1 LRKPLLLEGSP
12 GVGKTS
18 LVSAMAKATG
28 NELVRINLSEQT
40 DMMDLLGADLPV
52 HGGAPGQFAWSDGP
66 LLHAIKSGAW
76 VLLDELNLANQTILE
91 GLNAILD
98 HRAEVFIPELGTS
111 FHCPPNFHVFAAQ
124 NPVQEGGGRK
134 GLPKSFLN
142 RFSRVHVDLLQT
154 DDLLFVTEAL
164 YPQIPR
170 SCHENMVAFVQRL
183 HSDVHVSRIF
193 GNLGGPWE
201 FNLRDLLRWCELS
214 IRGDCLAAV
223 QINNESEEEKWHAS
237 ILHFVPMLF
246 VERLRTAGD
255 RGHAWKLLKDI
266 WGSSTLNALLSAGKD
281 SLERQS
287 RDVFVTPDSL
297 QVGWARLSRNR
308 SSQGNHHDSSGLAL
322 LNSQAHILEWVG
334 ECITMQ
340 WMCLL
345 VGPSG
350 TGKTALVRTLA
361 LLCGEPL
368 VELSLN
374 SGTDTSDLLGGFEQ
388 VDVTRKIAEVTT
400 QVDGIFHAAAS
411 SIVHSGNVDCLTSL
425 SKLWCEWKDLTRA
438 GRGKRDVEDEALLL
452 PSVTALL
459 KQLDSLLSFSS
470 MVVDEDQSGES
481 VAAHVNKLLQVA
493 ILLEEE
499 LSGADG
505 TSTAGRFE
513 WVDGT
518 LTRAI
523 EHGQWVLL
531 DNANL
536 CNPTV
541 LDRLNPLLEP
551 NGTLFLNECGI
562 GPEGPRILKPHP
574 NFKLFLAFDPRHGEV
589 SRAMR
594 NRGIELYLL
603 PSTAA
608 SKEMGQA
615 ETEMVLNLQGLPGY
629 QLPECLAKT
638 HQEVAG
644 QAMQRHSRPP
654 SLRELQ
660 RWGDLLVALRLQG
673 WTLRQ
678 ALVTAFEQVY
688 LQSERSQD
696 AREMARQS
704 LDRHCSSLLLSSP
717 LSSSSSRS
725 LLSRTLYRPAS
736 WPIPLSVSSFATDP
750 ILSQALRDSDVVL
763 YHIARLLHLD
773 DYNATTADAALGGFA
788 TAMATGLDDSAP
800 HHQQKEEEELVGMK
814 MQALVA
820 TSIFVEHTAYSDDKL
835 RGEFFSK
842 LLNHVHA
849 TFEAGAAAATNGG
862 GSSPAL
868 QTLRECIRL
877 HGKRKDMFFIVSDNT
892 VRLAMKAVQNAAQ
905 AHAIMAVA
913 YDETDASIDHNAP
926 TLLQVS
932 ITRQEKKGSVS
943 SPHTCVDW
951 LWPLL
956 SAIQAAE
963 IKLLSHQGEE
973 EGVIHCL
980 VAVQEWRWAIL
991 ILCHISSHKS
1001 VGVAQNLASKYERLV
1016 FSWSKLREAIR
1027 NLGIISVRNSNWRE
1041 ERDLLTQAASQLDA
1055 AFGFGSGPP
1064 IPPLLWQRGSHPLV
1078 AKTLELFCIQSQLLA
1093 LCDAFSAVVDGE
1105 GFKIDHR
1112 GHPALLSAAGILI
1125 PSLKHAA
1132 DHCMLII
1139 TEENDD
1145 DDDSR
1150 VDICLSPHQK
1160 RVVAEAIAASLAS
1173 DLRLKIALL
1182 EGACL
1187 LGASL
1192 SLEVSNQRTN
1202 NKNIAGLYQLITKEL
1217 KRTAL
1222 QVAEQAIE
1230 FVQDLPTA
1238 AEDEDMDGVG
1248 SVGGGGSPSL
1258 EVLPTKVPHADLKWG
1273 DTVPINSSSDN
1284 DSWMNGVLPKTLPA
1298 ELMMFASCR
1307 DMNLGLLGL
1316 QDTGMS
1322 SRIFL
1327 KLASSSCTG
1336 LLRADCC
1343 AAADFKSIS
1352 KVQEDGE
1359 HKSTVKHVERLRR
1372 LASECIV
1379 SGCRSTAE
1387 ASVYL
1392 QMAWLLGAGLQFPLS
1407 LEMNSKDNIQIC
1419 LALIHE
1425 GWFRWL
1431 QSCQAGNRPSDC
1443 LSPTLT
1449 SFLSS
1454 PEHAQ
1459 RWQRFAGPMRHH
1471 LATRSVFAL
1480 SIAGSSDVPIADR
1493 SAKVLQLKL
1502 AARELRMSGQT
1513 TPGSSLLLARLE
1525 WTSTIYLF
1533 ASTLEPYLP
1542 TISNVDMAAQL
1553 KEGLKWLVE
1562 ERVLLVMTEGGDDE
1576 LSETVVE
1583 SQASLLRLVSQTL
1596 EDSNHD
1602 VLRHLAQPVFVT
1614 CLMVLLLDTKA
1625 SSDTGPYGL
1634 SIRGK
1639 AMALLGLARLHLLSP
1654 PAGSDPAAEYS
1665 LLRQHLLQVK
1675 DVYLGSELRVRRQL
1689 QLLPAGPDQSAAIED
1704 LESSMSQLEKKG
1716 EELESQCT
1724 PRPTPSLYFALRED
1738 ILRFMS
1744 GFVDVEHLVVLINSM
1759 SEINSS
1765 DEQIGQKIRETES
1778 WRENAA
1784 SWSKRL
1790 STAYP
1795 AYRDVVQPVQ
1805 MAALEIQYGLSL
1817 MVGAQVLHRDRHVA
1831 TVSMIVS
1838 RLMEY
1843 PRSSLPAVV
1852 DLQSGDVQQVTT
1864 TVAAVAMAER
1874 LGAVISQHHHCEEDL
1889 TVVKRKQQAAADTA
1903 GMVARLK
1910 LLAVAMKEAANE
1922 AKSLQSGVASLPA
1935 ACPLS
1940 RRLSSIFSSFVAIW
1954 EEMKVEEER
1963 RAIEEAEVFKTKPK
1977 KTDIPDEE
1985 QEDEEDYKL
1994 LFPDEFSTYD
2004 DIAGDEEGNLT
2015 TTDGDGNGNRNN
2027 QAEDNRLGAAAI
2039 SAGPFLYGDLLND
2052 MVQCHS
2058 QAFATIMTKLNS
2070 INGTTTTTTT
2080 TTSSIPPS
2088 GTSPEEFMQAY
2099 KLGASLVKDIAG
2111 IVSPEVDEHCCGG
2124 HLLSMSQYYARLS
2137 SNPASLSS
2145 SAGGTNGNS
2154 NSNNIVDVRKPCV
2167 EEAVLVQQ
2175 PLVALK
2181 SRLASLL
2188 SEWPGHPILI
2198 QLQSIADRVLSLH
2211 LDHPLKKV
2219 MVGVEL
2225 LLARSRVWE
2234 ETAANHVSL
2243 ATELTAIAGLATRWR
2258 RLELSSWQSLLTT
2271 TVARVAA
2278 GARKG
2283 WFHLHRLLVQGALA
2297 GAAGPGEGEVTVED
2311 VAVTVEQFIQGAPL
2325 GEYVE
2330 RLKLLES
2337 FADQLTALASLPTS
2351 AVVALITGK
2360 EQERYLKL
2368 ASILRNLKSH
2378 HMNFLPV
2385 VEKSITGSLKPLEK
2399 HLHDFVALAK
2409 WEDRGYYAMKQ
2420 STEQAQRQLHR
2431 LTRKAEAALKEPA
2444 QSVVAGAAAALGFDD
2459 LTQHHS
2465 SDGGDI
2471 VSDDADIINTF
2482 LDSSRA
2488 VAAFEKVATASLA
2501 AAEKGHHMNKQSLPA
2516 AATTTT
2522 TTIIES
2528 SKYLGKASHL
2538 NKRFKQVA
2546 STALSPSSCP
2556 NTSSMLAADD
2566 LASQAASRALEL
2578 REDISKGA
2586 KARKKKA
2593 LTDLF
2598 HALIDAGVSKRRT
2611 AVPSEYRGAASWLQ
2625 LKPPNNS
2632 KLQAML
2638 SIEGRQLWSKSDA
2651 YYYKTMVR
2659 MQRLYQAAESP
2670 HQDLVMTEVETAVR
2684 SSEHLMYMMQHGR
2697 RTLDDLEAC
2706 YSKLTVV
2713 LGVLNS
2719 LQHHH
2724 QNNASILTS
2733 ISTDE
2738 SQLPLPPQT
2747 LCNSWSQ
2754 DQRSRLCYLIQQ
2766 AEEMRTLLDAAAG
2779 AETAPKLKAPLLC
2792 MSQAVSAL
2800 IQALHCC
2807 WNRLTTA
2814 ISKSVVLSSGPLFIT
2829 PDIHQALSTNA
2840 TDIIAVA
2847 QSFIQTTTSIDGVGN
2862 SNDDNDDAFPLLR
2875 QLKDS
2880 SLVKA
2885 ALEEENVLRQCNDL
2899 ITGDQTTTNQQ
2910 QQSSAEQEI
2919 VEAIDKAI
2927 AAALVWAQMA
2937 SSPEFKT
2944 TSQQAADNDDNDGNN
2959 IENERIPDL
2968 LSSLEKQLCSHR
2980 AIESVNHVLAALT
2993 VLSSC
2998 DRHHQKS
3005 PDITITSSNYKNH
3018 VLAVVPMV
3026 TMLHHVLGHL
3036 AQRYV
3041 AFHKTICKLGY
3052 VCSSLFTGLV
3062 QQGFCMPEEEAGE
3075 AQGGGEK
3082 MTEGTGLGDGD
3093 TRGAKDISD
3102 ELEDEDQLLGAQQ
3115 KGKQQEEEDHEQDE
3129 EAQPEGEQPKGI
3141 EMDEDFEGALEDVH
3155 KDPNAAS
3162 DEDEDEG
3169 DEEERLDQQMGDAG
3183 DAAEAVDERVWKDD
3197 KGGDEDDS
3205 PPENQGYDDEK
3216 AIGVQDKS
3224 DLEYNTGQDKEEEE
3238 ENENKEDE
3246 DDGKGPQDGG
3256 AQQAPDQ
3263 PQPDQDDENE
3273 GEAGEDDG
3281 EAGEAET
3288 NNGFVQPEA
3297 AEQEFELPKD
3307 LNLDEGDGGGDVEEE
3322 GGEGEGEKGA
3332 DQDDDDGKKQQE
3344 EKEGAVGDDDTDM
3357 PDVEVAGLPDDNEME
3372 DGDEEKEGEQP
3383 PQPAPAD
3390 GQAIDDNNNQEELD
3404 EDAQMHQAEQSDDQQ
3419 QDDQQQGGTQ
3429 GLQSN
3434 AALINPDA
3442 DDAAAQA
3449 DGVQDDNHQAAHQ
3462 DAAAATTTALEQ
3474 SQPPPRSSSGGA
3486 TTTGGA
3492 AGGKDQDPV
3501 ANILPPPPPQQRQQQ
3516 QEEGGPQPPSS
3527 ADKNGNKQSSKQRS
3541 EANPFRNLGD
3551 ALERWKAKLSVTTD
3565 VSQQQQ
3571 EEDKEPTVDGS
3582 DDVKEEDASPQDPA
3596 AAAEYR
3602 FLGKQ
3607 ESIQAG
3613 DAQTL
3618 ASATEEQGADGAAQK
3633 KDEDAMEEEDGA
3645 GNEEDDDDGG
3655 GETALMDEDDE
3666 GGGEDEEG
3674 NGDGKVANGV
3684 EMQWP
3689 AGANK
3694 KTGITHD
3701 KKKDKGDKTKT
3712 GQEGEKDGQEE
3723 GVEKTGDDDDD
3734 TLQVLKDEGGSYV
3747 VSKLAAA
3754 SLEDSSNNDLLFDP
3768 ETSQFLPC
3776 LSEERIAELRAELD
3790 RRLKLASEQG
3800 VVGAVGGQQE
3810 QEERAALME
3819 YGQEVWERCEA
3830 LTSGLVGELT
3840 EQLRLILD
3848 PTLASKLAG
3857 DYQSGKRLNMK
3868 KVIAYVASHFKKDKI
3883 WMRRTR
3889 PDKRKY
3895 QVVVAVD
3902 DSKSMAATACGGF
3915 AAEAVALIC
3924 RAMARLE
3931 VGDLGVV
3938 SFGGTGGVTSLHS
3951 LGKPFTGVDGASVMA
3966 GLRFDQDN
3974 TIADKPMTE
3983 VIASLDILLE
3993 DARNSQSS
4001 SSYRGGGGGYGSSS
4015 SLHQLV
4021 LIVADGRFHEKEA
4034 LQRAVRAAADK
4045 PGVLYAFI
4053 VLDNPSNSLLDMQ
4066 TVSFEGGKPVFTKYM
4081 DSFPFPF
4088 YIVLRDIAALPR
4100 TLADLLRQWFE
4111 ISSHAQ

>member
-1 LRKPLLLEGSP
+1 
-12 GVGKTS
+12 
-18 LVSAMAKATG
+18 MAKATG
-28 NELVRINLSEQT
+28 NALVRINLSEQT
-40 DMMDLLGADLPV
+40 DMMDLLGADFPV

-66 LLHAIKSGAW
+66 LLIAIKSGAW

-111 FHCPPNFHVFAAQ
+111 FHCPPTFHVFAAQ

-154 DDLLFVTEAL
+154 DDFLFVTEAL

-183 HSDVHVSRIF
+183 HSDVHVSHIF

-214 IRGDCLAAV
+214 IRDNCLAAV
-223 QINNESEEEKWHAS
+223 QSYGESEEDRWHAS

-246 VERLRTAGD
+246 VERLRTAAD

-266 WGSSTLNALLSAGKD
+266 WSSSILDTLLSAGNN
-281 SLERQS
+281 SLERQG
-287 RDVFVTPDSL
+287 RDVFVTPHSL
-297 QVGWARLSRNR
+297 HVGWARLSRNR
-308 SSQGNHHDSSGLAL
+308 SSLDNHHHDSSGLAL
-322 LNSQAHILEWVG
+322 LNSQAHLLEWVG
-334 ECITMQ
+334 ECITME

-350 TGKTALVRTLA
+350 AGKTALVRTLA

-388 VDVTRKIAEVTT
+388 VDVKRKISEVTT
-400 QVDGIFHAAAS
+400 QVDGILHAAAS
-411 SIVHSGNVDCLTSL
+411 NIVHSGGVDCLMSL
-425 SKLWCEWKDLTRA
+425 SKLWCEWKDLSRS
-438 GRGKRDVEDEALLL
+438 GKGERDVDDEALLL
-452 PSVTALL
+452 PSVIALL
-459 KQLDSLLSFSS
+459 NQLDSLLSSS
-470 MVVDEDQSGES
+470 GMVVDEEDQSDES
-481 VAAHVNKLLQVA
+481 VAAWVNKLLQAA
-493 ILLEEE
+493 ISLQEE
-499 LSGADG
+499 LSGPDG

-608 SKEMGQA
+608 SKEVGQA
-615 ETEMVLNLQGLPGY
+615 EAEMVLNLQGLPGY

-638 HQEVAG
+638 HQEVAA
-644 QAMQRHSRPP
+644 QAMHRHSRPP

-660 RWGDLLVALRLQG
+660 RWGDLLVALRQQG

-678 ALVTAFEQVY
+678 ALVTAFEEVY
-688 LQSERSQD
+688 LQPERSQD
-696 AREMARQS
+696 AKEMSRQS
-704 LDRHCSSLLLSSP
+704 LEHHCSSLLLSLSP
-717 LSSSSSRS
+717 TPSSSRFP
-725 LLSRTLYRPAS
+725 LSGTLYRPAS

-750 ILSQALRDSDVVL
+750 VLSQALRDSDLVL

-773 DYNATTADAALGGFA
+773 DYNTTISADAVLGGFA
-788 TAMATGLDDSAP
+788 TAMVMGLDDSTP
-800 HHQQKEEEELVGMK
+800 HHQEEELVGMK

-820 TSIFVEHTAYSDDKL
+820 TSIFAEHTAYSDDEL
-835 RGEFFSK
+835 RGEFLSK
-842 LLNHVHA
+842 LLSHVHA
-849 TFEAGAAAATNGG
+849 TFEAAAAATTGG

-868 QTLRECIRL
+868 QTLRECIGL
-877 HGKRKDMFFIVSDNT
+877 HGRSNSLFIVGGDKT
-892 VRLAMKAVQNAAQ
+892 VRLDKAKAVQNAAQ

-913 YDETDASIDHNAP
+913 YDETDASIDHNVP

-932 ITRQEKKGSVS
+932 IARQERKGLVS
-943 SPHTCVDW
+943 SPHTCIDW

-963 IKLLSHQGEE
+963 VKLLSRQGEE
-973 EGVIHCL
+973 EGVIHSL

-991 ILCHISSHKS
+991 LLCHISSHKS
-1001 VGVAQNLASKYERLV
+1001 VDVAQNLVSKYERLV

-1027 NLGIISVRNSNWRE
+1027 NLVIIIVLNSNWRE

-1064 IPPLLWQRGSHPLV
+1064 IAPLLWQRGSRPLV
-1078 AKTLELFCIQSQLLA
+1078 AKTLELFCTQSQLLA

-1105 GFKIDHR
+1105 GFKIDQR
-1112 GHPALLSAAGILI
+1112 GHPALLSVAGILI

-1132 DHCMLII
+1132 DGGMLD
-1139 TEENDD
+1139 NDE
-1145 DDDSR
+1145 DDSH
-1150 VDICLSPHQK
+1150 VDICLSPRQK
-1160 RVVAEAIAASLAS
+1160 QVVAEAIAASLAS
-1173 DLRLKIALL
+1173 DLRLKAALL

-1187 LGASL
+1187 VGASL
-1192 SLEVSNQRTN
+1192 SLEVSNQHINN
-1202 NKNIAGLYQLITKEL
+1202 NKNIAALYQLITKEL
-1217 KRTAL
+1217 KHTAL

-1230 FVQDLPTA
+1230 FVQDLPAA
-1238 AEDEDMDGVG
+1238 AEDEGMDGV
-1248 SVGGGGSPSL
+1248 SGGGSPLL
-1258 EVLPTKVPHADLKWG
+1258 EVLPTKVPHADLTWG
-1273 DTVPINSSSDN
+1273 DTVPMSSDYN
-1284 DSWMNGVLPKTLPA
+1284 SWMNGVLPKTLPV

-1307 DMNLGLLGL
+1307 DMNLGLVGL

-1322 SRIFL
+1322 SRIFFQ
-1327 KLASSSCTG
+1327 LASSSCTG
-1336 LLRADCC
+1336 LLQADCS
-1343 AAADFKSIS
+1343 AAADWKSSS
-1352 KVQEDGE
+1352 KVQEGGE
-1359 HKSTVKHVERLRR
+1359 QKIIGKHTESLRR

-1379 SGCRSTAE
+1379 SGCRSAAE

-1392 QMAWLLGAGLQFPLS
+1392 QLAWLLEAGVQFPLS
-1407 LEMNSKDNIQIC
+1407 LELNSKDNIQIC

-1431 QSCQAGNRPSDC
+1431 QSCQTGNRPSDC
-1443 LSPTLT
+1443 LSLTLT
-1449 SFLSS
+1449 SFISN
-1454 PEHAQ
+1454 PQ

-1513 TPGSSLLLARLE
+1513 TSGSSLLLARLE

-1542 TISNVDMAAQL
+1542 TISNVDIAVQL
-1553 KEGLKWLVE
+1553 KEGLRWLVE
-1562 ERVLLVMTEGGDDE
+1562 ERVVLVTTEGDE
-1576 LSETVVE
+1576 FPEAVVE
-1583 SQASLLRLVSQTL
+1583 SQASLLRLVSQAL

-1614 CLMVLLLDTKA
+1614 CLTVLLLDTKA
-1625 SSDTGPYGL
+1625 SSDAGPHGL
-1634 SIRGK
+1634 SIRGR

-1654 PAGSDPAAEYS
+1654 PAGSDPAAEYT
-1665 LLRQHLLQVK
+1665 LLRQHILQMNEVH
-1675 DVYLGSELRVRRQL
+1675 LGSELRVRRQL
-1689 QLLPAGPDQSAAIED
+1689 QLLPAGPDQSVAIED
-1704 LESSMSQLEKKG
+1704 LESLVSQLERKA

-1738 ILRFMS
+1738 VLRFMS
-1744 GFVDVEHLVVLINSM
+1744 GFVDVEHTVALINSV
-1759 SEINSS
+1759 SEVNSY
-1765 DEQIGQKIRETES
+1765 DEQIGQKIREAES

-1795 AYRDVVQPVQ
+1795 AYRDIVQPVQ

-1817 MVGAQVLHRDRHVA
+1817 IVGAQVLHQDRHVA
-1831 TVSMIVS
+1831 PLSMIVS
-1838 RLMEY
+1838 QLMAY
-1843 PRSSLPAVV
+1843 PRPSLPAMV

-1864 TVAAVAMAER
+1864 TVAAAAMVER
-1874 LGAVISQHHHCEEDL
+1874 LSTVIAQHHRDEEDL

-1903 GMVARLK
+1903 GMIARLK
-1910 LLAVAMKEAANE
+1910 LLAVAMKEATKE

-1935 ACPLS
+1935 ASALT
-1940 RRLSSIFSSFVAIW
+1940 RRLSSIFSSFVTIW

-1977 KTDIPDEE
+1977 RIDIPDEE

-2004 DIAGDEEGNLT
+2004 DVAGDEEGDLAT
-2015 TTDGDGNGNRNN
+2015 SDGGNGSGYSNSNN
-2027 QAEDNRLGAAAI
+2027 EAEDNRLGAAAL
-2039 SAGPFLYGDLLND
+2039 SAGLFLYGDLLND

-2058 QAFATIMTKLNS
+2058 QAFATIMTKLNI
-2070 INGTTTTTTT
+2070 INSTTTSS
-2080 TTSSIPPS
+2080 SSIPPS
-2088 GTSPEEFMQAY
+2088 GMSPEEFMQAY
-2099 KLGASLVKDIAG
+2099 KLGASLVKDVSG

-2124 HLLSMSQYYARLS
+2124 HLLSMSLYYARLS
-2137 SNPASLSS
+2137 SNPASSS
-2145 SAGGTNGNS
+2145 SVGGSNS
-2154 NSNNIVDVRKPCV
+2154 NSNSRNIVDVRKPCV

-2181 SRLASLL
+2181 SRLAFLL
-2188 SEWPGHPILI
+2188 SEWPGHPILV

-2234 ETAANHVSL
+2234 ETAAKHVSL
-2243 ATELTAIAGLATRWR
+2243 AAELTAIAGLATRWR

-2271 TVARVAA
+2271 TVARIAA

-2283 WFHLHRLLVQGALA
+2283 WFHLHRLLVQGTLA
-2297 GAAGPGEGEVTVED
+2297 GAAGSGEGGVTVED

-2325 GEYVE
+2325 GEYDE

-2337 FADQLTALASLPTS
+2337 FADQLTALASSPTS
-2351 AVVALITGK
+2351 PIVAVITGK
-2360 EQERYLKL
+2360 EQERYIKL
-2368 ASILRNLKSH
+2368 ASILRNLRRH

-2385 VEKSITGSLKPLEK
+2385 VEKSIAGSLKPLEK

-2431 LTRKAEAALKEPA
+2431 LSRKAEAALKEPA

-2459 LTQHHS
+2459 LAPHQNS
-2465 SDGGDI
+2465 GDEGHI
-2471 VSDDADIINTF
+2471 AFEDANIIDTI
-2482 LDSSRA
+2482 LDSSSA
-2488 VAAFEKVATASLA
+2488 VEAFEKVATASLT
-2501 AAEKGHHMNKQSLPA
+2501 AAEKGHVNEQSLPA
-2516 AATTTT
+2516 AATTT
-2522 TTIIES
+2522 IMES
-2528 SKYLGKASHL
+2528 SKFLGKVSHL
-2538 NKRFKQVA
+2538 NRRFKQVA
-2546 STALSPSSCP
+2546 STALSASSCP
-2556 NTSSMLAADD
+2556 NTSSILAADD
-2566 LASQAASRALEL
+2566 LASQAAARAVEL

-2611 AVPSEYRGAASWLQ
+2611 AVPAEYRGVASWLQ

-2632 KLQAML
+2632 NLHAML
-2638 SIEGRQLWSKSDA
+2638 SVEGQQLWGKSDA

-2719 LQHHH
+2719 LQHH
-2724 QNNASILTS
+2724 QQQQKQSSASIPTS
-2733 ISTDE
+2733 TSSDE
-2738 SQLPLPPQT
+2738 SQVLLPLQT

-2754 DQRSRLCYLIQQ
+2754 DQRGRLCYLIQQ
-2766 AEEMRTLLDAAAG
+2766 AEEMKTLLDAASG
-2779 AETAPKLKAPLLC
+2779 AETALKLKAPLLC

-2800 IQALHCC
+2800 IQALHCR

-2814 ISKSVVLSSGPLFIT
+2814 ISKSVVLSNDLLFIT
-2829 PDIHQALSTNA
+2829 PDIHQVLLTNA
-2840 TDIIAVA
+2840 ADIIADA
-2847 QSFIQTTTSIDGVGN
+2847 KSFNEATASTGGGG
-2862 SNDDNDDAFPLLR
+2862 NDDAASVFPLLS

-2885 ALEEENVLRQCNDL
+2885 ALEEENMLRQCNAL
-2899 ITGDQTTTNQQ
+2899 STVDQTTTSQQ
-2910 QQSSAEQEI
+2910 QQSSAEQDI
-2919 VEAIDKAI
+2919 IEAVDKAI
-2927 AAALVWAQMA
+2927 AAALVWAQTV
-2937 SSPEFKT
+2937 SSPDFKM
-2944 TSQQAADNDDNDGNN
+2944 TSQQAADNDDNDDDNN
-2959 IENERIPDL
+2959 PENERIPDL
-2968 LSSLEKQLCSHR
+2968 MSSLEKQLCSHR
-2980 AIESVNHVLAALT
+2980 AVESINHVLAALT
-2993 VLSSC
+2993 ALSC
-2998 DRHHQKS
+2998 RDHHHHQS
-3005 PDITITSSNYKNH
+3005 TDITTSNKSNNH
-3018 VLAVVPMV
+3018 ILAVVPML

-3041 AFHKTICKLGY
+3041 AFHKTVCKLGY

-3062 QQGFCMPEEEAGE
+3062 QQGFCMPEGEAGE

-3115 KGKQQEEEDHEQDE
+3115 KGKKQEEEGHQQDD
-3129 EAQPEGEQPKGI
+3129 AQPEGEQPKGI
-3141 EMDEDFEGALEDVH
+3141 EMDEDFEGALEDVQ

-3169 DEEERLDQQMGDAG
+3169 EEEERLDQQMGDAG
-3183 DAAEAVDERVWKDD
+3183 NAAEAVDERVWKDN
-3197 KGGDEDDS
+3197 KDDDDL
-3205 PPENQGYDDEK
+3205 PPENQDEGYDDEK

-3224 DLEYNTGQDKEEEE
+3224 ELEYNTGQD
-3238 ENENKEDE
+3238 NENKDE
-3246 DDGKGPQDGG
+3246 DDKGPQDGG

-3263 PQPDQDDENE
+3263 PQLDQDDEKDE
-3273 GEAGEDDG
+3273 GVEEDDTF
-3281 EAGEAET
+3281 GEAET
-3288 NNGFVQPEA
+3288 NNCQNGFVQPEA
-3297 AEQEFELPKD
+3297 AEQEFELPED
-3307 LNLDEGDGGGDVEEE
+3307 LNLDDGDGDGGGEGEEEE
-3322 GGEGEGEKGA
+3322 GAGEEEKGA
-3332 DQDDDDGKKQQE
+3332 DQEDDNGKKQKE
-3344 EKEGAVGDDDTDM
+3344 EREGAVGGDDDTDM
-3357 PDVEVAGLPDDNEME
+3357 PDVEVAGLPDNEMDNEME

-3383 PQPAPAD
+3383 PQPTPG
-3390 GQAIDDNNNQEELD
+3390 GQAIDDDINKEEEVD
-3404 EDAQMHQAEQSDDQQ
+3404 EDAQMHQAEKEDNQQ
-3419 QDDQQQGGTQ
+3419 QEEQQQGGTQ

-3442 DDAAAQA
+3442 EDAAAQA
-3449 DGVQDDNHQAAHQ
+3449 DGVQDDHHQAAHQ
-3462 DAAAATTTALEQ
+3462 DAAAATTALEQ
-3474 SQPPPRSSSGGA
+3474 SQPPPRSSTGGV
-3486 TTTGGA
+3486 TTTAGGA
-3492 AGGKDQDPV
+3492 AGGNDQDPV
-3501 ANILPPPPPQQRQQQ
+3501 ANLLPQQQ
-3516 QEEGGPQPPSS
+3516 QSQQQREESGPQPPSS
-3527 ADKNGNKQSSKQRS
+3527 ADNDSNKQSSKQRS

-3565 VSQQQQ
+3565 VSPP
-3571 EEDKEPTVDGS
+3571 EDAEGEDKEPIVNAG
-3582 DDVKEEDASPQDPA
+3582 DDANEENASPRDPDPA
-3596 AAAEYR
+3596 AEGAEYR

-3607 ESIQAG
+3607 ESKQAG

-3618 ASATEEQGADGAAQK
+3618 ASATEEQGTDGAAQK
-3633 KDEDAMEEEDGA
+3633 RDDTDAMEEKDGA
-3645 GNEEDDDDGG
+3645 DNDDDGG
-3655 GETALMDEDDE
+3655 EAALMDEDG
-3666 GGGEDEEG
+3666 GGGEEEEG

-3701 KKKDKGDKTKT
+3701 KKKDKDDKTKT
-3712 GQEGEKDGQEE
+3712 GQEGEDQQED
-3723 GVEKTGDDDDD
+3723 GVEKPGDDDHD
-3734 TLQVLKDEGGSYV
+3734 TLQGLIDDGGSYV
-3747 VSKLAAA
+3747 VSKLAAT
-3754 SLEDSSNNDLLFDP
+3754 SLEDSNNNDLLFDP
-3768 ETSQFLPC
+3768 ETSQFLPG

-3800 VVGAVGGQQE
+3800 VVVGQQK
-3810 QEERAALME
+3810 QEEHAALMK

-3840 EQLRLILD
+3840 EQLRLILE

-3902 DSKSMAATACGGF
+3902 DSKSMAETACGGF

-3938 SFGGTGGVTSLHS
+3938 SFGGTGGVTPLHS

-3974 TIADKPMTE
+3974 TVADKPMTE
-3983 VIASLDILLE
+3983 VIASLDVLLE
-3993 DARNSQSS
+3993 NARNSQSS
-4001 SSYRGGGGGYGSSS
+4001 SSYGGGYGSSSS

-4034 LQRAVRAAADK
+4034 LQRAVRAAADQ

-4111 ISSHAQ
+4111 ISSHSH